1 MTMVDTRAAVA
12 GELRKAW
19 GWLLGWGII
28 LVVAGTAGLGY
39 SFAVSVVTAI
49 FVGGLLVA
57 YGVMEVVQ
65 AFRHQRWSGFF
76 LFLFGGILSIVAGGV
91 IWTRPLAGLE
101 VLTLLVASYFLVLG
115 AFRVV
120 GAVSS
125 RHPGWGW
132 GLFNGAVSVL
142 LGLLIWNRWPA
153 SSLWVIGM
161 FVSIDMILEGWNYV
175 MLAIVARKGAVAVAP
190 PGH

>member
-1 MTMVDTRAAVA
+1 MVLVDTRAAVA

-19 GWLLGWGII
+19 GWLLAWGPL
-28 LVVAGTAGLGY
+28 LVLAGVLGLGY
-39 SFAVSVVTAI
+39 SFAVSVVTTI
-49 FVGGLLVA
+49 FVGGLMVA
-57 YGVMEVVQ
+57 YGLMEVVQ

-91 IWTRPLAGLE
+91 IWMRPLASLE
-101 VLTLLVASYFLVLG
+101 VLTLLGASYFLVLG
-115 AFRVV
+115 SFRMV

-142 LGLLIWNRWPA
+142 LGLLIWNGWPS

-161 FVSIDMILEGWNYV
+161 FVSIDMLFQGWNYV
-175 MLAIVARKGAVAVAP
+175 MLALVARKGAAVVAP
-190 PGH
+190 QEH